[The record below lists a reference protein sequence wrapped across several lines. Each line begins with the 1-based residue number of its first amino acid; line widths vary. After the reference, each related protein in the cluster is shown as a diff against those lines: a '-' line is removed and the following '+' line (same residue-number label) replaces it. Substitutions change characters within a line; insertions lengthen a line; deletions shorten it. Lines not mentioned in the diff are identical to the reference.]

1 MSCPYLMKKEQ
12 DLFTFLLY
20 RESCL
25 CQTESSSYRT
35 LLLMNFFLD
44 YLFHLICGN

>member
-20 RESCL
+20 RELPLSDRKQL
-25 CQTESSSYRT
+25 LSYFIT
-35 LLLMNFFLD
+35 DEFFS
-44 YLFHLICGN
+44 